1 MADLFRPIFTA
12 PLNIILK
19 HQSKLIDHPT
29 MRAYTK
35 YSKKNF
41 SIASGA
47 SILVLS
53 TLLIF
58 TAFVTLA
65 DDVYFFTVQG
75 LKLNM
80 QLDEVIKIFQV
91 NNVKSSKDKLGIAH
105 GYEII
110 KTKDEM
116 KTVLNFTGSKRLY
129 RIDFTNQYPTYQRNS
144 QGILDLL
151 KRKYGEPSNENIEI
165 FEGESRNI
173 RVCWGTTCNRFTPIT
188 PALKSTIEWETGKL
202 KLTLVDNRIFNSD
215 WKKYKAAH
223 NAARYGRKKSEE
235 TGESSPE
242 F

>member
-1 MADLFRPIFTA
+1 
-12 PLNIILK
+12 
-19 HQSKLIDHPT
+19 

-35 YSKKNF
+35 HFEKSSSNASGF
-41 SIASGA
+41 SIF
-47 SILVLS
+47 VLAI
-53 TLLIF
+53 LLIF
-58 TAFVTLA
+58 SAVSALA
-65 DDVYFFTVQG
+65 EDVYFFSVQG

-80 QLDEVIKIFQV
+80 KLDEVIKTLQV
-91 NNVKSSKDKLGIAH
+91 NNVKSSKDSLGIAH

-110 KTKDEM
+110 RTKDEM
-116 KTVLNFTGSKRLY
+116 KVVLNFTGSKRLY
-129 RIDFTNQYPTYQRNS
+129 RIDFTNQYPTFQRNS

-151 KRKYGEPSNENIEI
+151 KKKYGEPTSENIEV
-165 FEGESRNI
+165 FGGESRNI

-223 NAARYGRKKSEE
+223 NAARHGRKKAEE
-235 TGESSPE
+235 TTESSPE

>member
-1 MADLFRPIFTA
+1 MQTNTKELKKDSFITSVASAF
-12 PLNIILK
+12 II
-19 HQSKLIDHPT
+19 T
-29 MRAYTK
+29 
-35 YSKKNF
+35 
-41 SIASGA
+41 
-47 SILVLS
+47 

-58 TAFVTLA
+58 SAFTTLA
-65 DDVYFFTVQG
+65 EDVYFFSVQG

-110 KTKDEM
+110 RAKDEM
-116 KTVLNFTGSKRLY
+116 KIVLNFTGSKRLY
-129 RIDFTNQYPTYQRNS
+129 RIDFMNQYSTYQQNS
-144 QGILDLL
+144 QGILELL
-151 KRKYGEPSNENIEI
+151 KKKYGEPTSENIEV
-165 FEGESRNI
+165 FGGESRNI

-202 KLTLVDNRIFNSD
+202 KLTLVDNRIFNTD

-223 NAARYGRKKSEE
+223 NAAKRGRKISEE
-235 TGESSPE
+235 TTDSSPE